1 MLDKFQPDTPRGD
14 ARAQMIS
21 SGKAKRIQASRT
33 HTSSEI
39 SEKISV
45 AFGTKDFTFLECV
58 RGGNKLIISSNQAM
72 DGRDAIERRGS
83 LYLFRNTNK
92 VKYSNMYCVPLF

>member
-45 AFGTKDFTFLECV
+45 AFGTKDFTFWNV
-58 RGGNKLIISSNQAM
+58 
-72 DGRDAIERRGS
+72 
-83 LYLFRNTNK
+83 
-92 VKYSNMYCVPLF
+92 